1 MAMLRRCLAD
11 GDKWFNE
18 KFTPQEFNGIAW
30 KHYCMYAIERY
41 RSFRELSE
49 RKFEKEPKWYN
60 DGFAYL
66 RDTQKK
72 DGSWEAHEDH
82 TAAAAFGVLFLLR
95 SAKKAIAKVVGNL
108 GDGVM
113 LGGMG
118 LPPNV
123 ADIRERNGKIV
134 ETKMSG
140 SIDELIAMISDDS
153 NPELSRLAESS
164 QAIALDKDVT
174 NRAGQIT
181 RLRALVSAPVFE
193 SRLVAVRSLGK
204 VRDLDNVPIL
214 LYALSDPDIRVVRE
228 ADKAL
233 RFLSRRL
240 DGFGPVDELSK
251 TQQQKLQLDWRK
263 WYLAIRPDAE
273 LLD

>member
-1 MAMLRRCLAD
+1 M
-11 GDKWFNE
+11 
-18 KFTPQEFNGIAW
+18 
-30 KHYCMYAIERY
+30 
-41 RSFRELSE
+41 
-49 RKFEKEPKWYN
+49 
-60 DGFAYL
+60 
-66 RDTQKK
+66 
-72 DGSWEAHEDH
+72 
-82 TAAAAFGVLFLLR
+82 V
-95 SAKKAIAKVVGNL
+95 
-108 GDGVM
+108 
-113 LGGMG
+113 
-118 LPPNV
+118 
-123 ADIRERNGKIV
+123 
-134 ETKMSG
+134 
-140 SIDELIAMISDDS
+140 
-153 NPELSRLAESS
+153 
-164 QAIALDKDVT
+164 
-174 NRAGQIT
+174 T
-181 RLRALVSAPVFE
+181 RLRGLVSGPVFE